1 MRQLMFNIYVLNL
14 PRATKRLKLI
24 SKILSALELEF
35 KVVSGVDGKELSE
48 GTNEIQFSKILHK
61 KLSPAEVGC
70 YLSHKKAWQMISE
83 GDKEFGVVL
92 EDDAVFGE
100 RLKNFLIELEK
111 SDFTFD
117 VLHVE
122 DVGKRDSRF
131 ITTKDSERIFNEV
144 SVYRLLSP
152 AIFAGALVISKEGAR
167 KLLSLSSTK
176 IEPTDE
182 LLFNI
187 YSPLYKELETYQTSE
202 VLAWQ
207 SYQLS
212 SEIKHLVSSSIPKG
226 KVNRRTFGS
235 TIHGLRKL
243 ILKSKYLI
251 GMSLLRNKKEV
262 EIGKNELEKKYLAR
276 LYLHFLKNEDSL

>member
-1 MRQLMFNIYVLNL
+1 MFDIYVLNL

-24 SKILSALELEF
+24 SKILSAQQLEF
-35 KVVSGVDGKELSE
+35 KVVSGVDGQELSK

-70 YLSHKKAWQMISE
+70 YLSHKKAWQMIST
-83 GDKEFGVVL
+83 GNKKFGLVL

-122 DVGKRDSRF
+122 DVGKRSSRF
-131 ITTKDSERIFNEV
+131 ITTKDSERIIRDI
-144 SVYRLLSP
+144 SIYRLLSP
-152 AIFAGALVISKEGAR
+152 AIFAGALVISKEGAQ
-167 KLLSLSSTK
+167 KILSLSSTK

-187 YSPLYKELETYQTSE
+187 YSPLYSRSFSLAELSVKFGNKTSCF
-202 VLAWQ
+202 
-207 SYQLS
+207 
-212 SEIKHLVSSSIPKG
+212 I
-226 KVNRRTFGS
+226 
-235 TIHGLRKL
+235 
-243 ILKSKYLI
+243 
-251 GMSLLRNKKEV
+251 
-262 EIGKNELEKKYLAR
+262 
-276 LYLHFLKNEDSL
+276 

>member
-1 MRQLMFNIYVLNL
+1 MFDIYVLNL

-24 SKILSALELEF
+24 SKILSAQQLEF
-35 KVVSGVDGKELSE
+35 KVVSGVDGQELSK

-70 YLSHKKAWQMISE
+70 YLSHKKAWQMIST
-83 GDKEFGVVL
+83 GNKKFGLVL

-122 DVGKRDSRF
+122 DVGKRSSRF
-131 ITTKDSERIFNEV
+131 ITTKDSERIIRDI
-144 SVYRLLSP
+144 SIYRLLSP
-152 AIFAGALVISKEGAR
+152 AIFAGALVISKEGAQ
-167 KLLSLSSTK
+167 KILSLSSTK

-187 YSPLYKELETYQTSE
+187 YSPLYSELETYQTSE

-226 KVNRRTFGS
+226 KVDRKAFGS
-235 TIHGLRKL
+235 AIHGLRKL
-243 ILKSKYLI
+243 ILKSKYSL
-251 GMSLLRNKKEV
+251 GLSLLKNKKEI
-262 EIGKNELEKKYLAR
+262 EIGQNELEKQYLAR
-276 LYLHFLKNEDSL
+276 LYLHFLRNGDGL